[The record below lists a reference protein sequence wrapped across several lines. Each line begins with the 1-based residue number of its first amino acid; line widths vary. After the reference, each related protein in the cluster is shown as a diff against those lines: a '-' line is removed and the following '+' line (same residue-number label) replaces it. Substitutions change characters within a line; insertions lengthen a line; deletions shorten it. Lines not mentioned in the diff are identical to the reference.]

1 MAQVFIGIG
10 SNQGDRAAQVAAALA
25 GLSELPGTELV
36 RVSSLIETDPVGV
49 TGQGK
54 FLNGAAELQT
64 ELEPLDLLAA
74 LQAIEAGLG
83 RVRTEHW
90 GPRPIDLDILLYDD
104 RMIDRPGLCVPH
116 PLLAERAFVLVPLAE
131 IAPAARHPGTGR
143 TAAQMLAALRQTDE
157 GRP

>member
-74 LQAIEAGLG
+74 LQAIEADLG